1 MEVRI
6 ARLTA
11 SRLPLASA
19 SETMGRSRTE
29 IELVMAE
36 GNRISGRLIPVS
48 TP

>member
-11 SRLPLASA
+11 HWLLFASA
-19 SETMGRSRTE
+19 SETMGSSRTE

-36 GNRISGRLIPVS
+36 GNRIRGRLMPVS